1 LKQAKTKLPA
11 IDRETIT
18 SVLKRVIA
26 ENGRAHLRGYIFA
39 IICLAIVAATTAFT
53 AWIMESVVNEAFAN
67 KRADIVLYICGA
79 IFLAFVLRGF
89 ATYGQAVALSKIGN
103 NIVASY
109 QRRLYSHLMAL
120 SVGYFSDT
128 RSARISAQISQNV
141 SGIRDVLNMT
151 VTSLARDFLT
161 LVALIGV
168 MISKDWLL
176 TLIVFV
182 VAPPLLIGLRYISR
196 RLRQATRESVEI
208 NSHVLGAMQETIQGI
223 TIVKA
228 FTMEEQ
234 LRTKVE
240 TIIDRAENRA
250 NRIAR
255 LSERTAP
262 MTETFAGFAIASV
275 LAYAA
280 FRSIYDGV
288 QPGAFFSFVTAL
300 LMAYDPARRLAR
312 LQVSLERAVVN
323 ARMIYEILDMV
334 PHQRDLPDA
343 RDLKLGAAAIEFR
356 NVRFSYNNGDD
367 ILKGVSFIAEGGKTT
382 ALVGPSGAGKSTVI
396 SLIPR
401 FYDPSGGEIL
411 IDGQDI
417 AHVTQAVAAPRARL
431 SSRRDS
437 LICSNGSIGDNIG
450 YGREGAQPRPQRSR
464 RRRDGAAMRTTS
476 SGRCRRAMTTAV
488 GENGVTLS
496 GGQRQRLSIA
506 RALVRNAPILLL
518 DEATSALDTE
528 SEAAVQKALDHA
540 MSGRTVVVIAHR
552 LSTVVNADKIIVMK
566 DGLVA
571 EEGTHEAL
579 AQRSDGLYA
588 RLHNLQGTCGV
599 ATGRGR
605 RNFDLTGIEAGMSG
619 TDMKLVVVGAAGR
632 MGQTLIRT
640 INAMPGATVT
650 LHAVQRP
657 GSAFIGRDAGEIA
670 GLGPTWRP
678 HHRQAA

>member
-1 LKQAKTKLPA
+1 MKQAKTKLPA

-39 IICLAIVAATTAFT
+39 IICLAVVAATTAFT

-182 VAPPLLIGLRYISR
+182 VAPPLLIGLRYVSR

-323 ARMIYEILDMV
+323 ARD
-334 PHQRDLPDA
+334 DLRNPRHGPASA
-343 RDLKLGAAAIEFR
+343 R
-356 NVRFSYNNGDD
+356 
-367 ILKGVSFIAEGGKTT
+367 
-382 ALVGPSGAGKSTVI
+382 PSGCSPFEA
-396 SLIPR
+396 R
-401 FYDPSGGEIL
+401 SGRDRSQECPFL
-411 IDGQDI
+411 LHQW
-417 AHVTQAVAAPRARL
+417 
-431 SSRRDS
+431 RR
-437 LICSNGSIGDNIG
+437 N
-450 YGREGAQPRPQRSR
+450 PQRCQFHCR
-464 RRRDGAAMRTTS
+464 RRQDDGA
-476 SGRCRRAMTTAV
+476 CRAIR
-488 GENGVTLS
+488 
-496 GGQRQRLSIA
+496 RRKI
-506 RALVRNAPILLL
+506 
-518 DEATSALDTE
+518 
-528 SEAAVQKALDHA
+528 
-540 MSGRTVVVIAHR
+540 HR
-552 LSTVVNADKIIVMK
+552 
-566 DGLVA
+566 
-571 EEGTHEAL
+571 H
-579 AQRSDGLYA
+579 
-588 RLHNLQGTCGV
+588 
-599 ATGRGR
+599 
-605 RNFDLTGIEAGMSG
+605 
-619 TDMKLVVVGAAGR
+619 
-632 MGQTLIRT
+632 
-640 INAMPGATVT
+640 
-650 LHAVQRP
+650 
-657 GSAFIGRDAGEIA
+657 
-670 GLGPTWRP
+670 
-678 HHRQAA
+678 

>member
-1 LKQAKTKLPA
+1 LKQAKTKLNA
-11 IDRETIT
+11 VDRETIT

-26 ENGRAHLRGYIFA
+26 ENGRAHIRGYAFA
-39 IICLAIVAATTAFT
+39 IACLVLVAGTTAFT
-53 AWIMESVVNEAFAN
+53 AWIMEAVVNEAFAN
-67 KRADIVLYICGA
+67 KRADIVVYICGA
-79 IFLAFVLRGF
+79 IFLAFVVRGF

-182 VAPPLLIGLRYISR
+182 IAPPLLIGLRYVSR

-228 FTMEEQ
+228 FTMETQ
-234 LRTKVE
+234 LKNKVE
-240 TIIDRAENRA
+240 AIIDRAENRA

-255 LSERTAP
+255 LSERTSP
-262 MTETFAGFAIASV
+262 MTETFAGFAISSV

-280 FRSIYDGV
+280 FRSIYNGV
-288 QPGAFFSFVTAL
+288 QPGAFFAFVTAL
-300 LMAYDPARRLAR
+300 LMAYDPARRLAK

-343 RDLKLGAAAIEFR
+343 RDLALGTAKIEFR
-356 NVRFSYNNGDD
+356 NVRFGYGQGDD
-367 ILKGVSFIAEGGKTT
+367 ILKGVNFVAEGGKTT

-417 AHVTQAVAAPRARL
+417 AHVTKQSLRNGLAYVSQQPYLFEGSIRDNIRYGRPEATDAEVEDAARL
-431 SSRRDS
+431 AYAHDF
-437 LICSNGSIGDNIG
+437 ITMQPQG
-450 YGREGAQPRPQRSR
+450 YDTP
-464 RRRDGAAMRTTS
+464 
-476 SGRCRRAMTTAV
+476 V

-506 RALVRNAPILLL
+506 RALVRQAPILLL

-566 DGLVA
+566 DGIVV

-579 AQRSDGLYA
+579 AQRTDGLYA
-588 RLHNLQGTCGV
+588 RLHNLQGTAGSQPV
-599 ATGRGR
+599 A
-605 RNFDLTGIEAGMSG
+605 EAE
-619 TDMKLVVVGAAGR
+619 
-632 MGQTLIRT
+632 TLI
-640 INAMPGATVT
+640 
-650 LHAVQRP
+650 
-657 GSAFIGRDAGEIA
+657 
-670 GLGPTWRP
+670 
-678 HHRQAA
+678 

>member
-1 LKQAKTKLPA
+1 MKAAKTTHPHVDA
-11 IDRETIT
+11 ETIS
-18 SVLKRVIA
+18 SVLKRVIR
-26 ENGRAHLRGYIFA
+26 ENGRAHIKGYIFA
-39 IICLAIVAATTAFT
+39 ILCLGVVAATTAFA

-67 KRADIVLYICGA
+67 KRADMVLLICGS
-79 IFLAFVLRGF
+79 IFAAFVLRGF

-120 SVGYFSDT
+120 SVGFFSDT

-151 VTSLARDFLT
+151 VTSIARDLLT
-161 LVALIGV
+161 LIALIGV
-168 MISKDWLL
+168 MIGKDWLL
-176 TLIVFV
+176 TLVVFV
-182 VAPPLLIGLRYISR
+182 IAPPLLLGLRYVSR
-196 RLRQATRESVEI
+196 RLRQATRESIEI

-228 FTMEEQ
+228 FTMENQ
-234 LRTKVE
+234 LKDKVE
-240 TIIDRAENRA
+240 AIIDRAENRA

-255 LSERTAP
+255 LAERTAP
-262 MTETFAGFAIASV
+262 MTESFAGFAISSV

-280 FRSIYDGV
+280 FRSIYGGV

-312 LQVSLERAVVN
+312 LQVNLERAVVN
-323 ARMIYEILDMV
+323 ARMIYELLDTV
-334 PHQRDLPDA
+334 PHQRDRADA
-343 RDLKLGAAAIEFR
+343 AELTLDQAQIEFR
-356 NVRFSYNNGDD
+356 NVHFGYGTGGD

-401 FYDPSGGEIL
+401 FYDPGAGEIL

-417 AHVTQAVAAPRARL
+417 GHVTKQ
-431 SSRRDS
+431 S
-437 LICSNGSIGDNIG
+437 LRNGLAYVSQQPYLFEGSIRDNIR
-450 YGREGAQPRPQRSR
+450 YGRPDATDEEVEEAAKLAYAHDFIQTQPQGYDTP
-464 RRRDGAAMRTTS
+464 
-476 SGRCRRAMTTAV
+476 V

-506 RALVRNAPILLL
+506 RALVRKAPILLL

-540 MSGRTVVVIAHR
+540 MAGRTVVVIAHR
-552 LSTVVNADKIIVMK
+552 LSTIANADKIIVMR
-566 DGLVA
+566 DGQVA

-579 AQRSDGLYA
+579 ARRSDGLYA
-588 RLHNLQGTCGV
+588 RLHNLQGSGDKTAP
-599 ATGRGR
+599 AT
-605 RNFDLTGIEAGMSG
+605 E
-619 TDMKLVVVGAAGR
+619 
-632 MGQTLIRT
+632 
-640 INAMPGATVT
+640 
-650 LHAVQRP
+650 
-657 GSAFIGRDAGEIA
+657 E
-670 GLGPTWRP
+670 
-678 HHRQAA
+678 